1 MSALAMEDLLVDQHA
16 HPRAREGRLEMRPRH
31 LRLVEPLPDLPVART
46 APSGWT
52 LTARGE
58 AVAVSLVGLVMGS
71 AAFTIVWAFL
81 SISNVPLG

>member
-1 MSALAMEDLLVDQHA
+1 MSALVVEDRLVDPQF
-16 HPRAREGRLEMRPRH
+16 RPRH
-31 LRLVEPLPDLPVART
+31 LRLVEPLPDGRVARPRP
-46 APSGWT
+46 APSEWT

-81 SISNVPLG
+81 SISNAPLG